1 MIQSPFAKALAPLVL
16 GVVAVLV
23 QWAVTGTLNA
33 GELSTAIAA
42 VVTALTVYFT
52 PNTPPPTG

>member
-1 MIQSPFAKALAPLVL
+1 MPKSPIAKALSPLVL
-16 GVVAVLV
+16 GVVALLV

-42 VVTALTVYFT
+42 LATSLLVYLV
-52 PNTPPPTG
+52 PNTPAP